1 MLEKKR
7 KGFLGPIGDDLPSLV
22 PLVFAL
28 IIFFST
34 FTYAMNSMD
43 SRNEDFDADLATLG
57 IARIMRSN
65 GYITGYEDFRR
76 LCGNINVSGLNYEV
90 ALVETELTYDES
102 NYAGYEDQRFS
113 GVDILDLRIFDSTPN
128 IKDDEE
134 DRKASEFFC
143 SNIPIS
149 ELPELIE
156 IGQRLSSRVFPIV
169 LEDAKIAKPMFLV
182 VITWRP

>member
-1 MLEKKR
+1 MLKQ

-22 PLVFAL
+22 PLIFAL

-43 SRNEDFDADLATLG
+43 SRNDDFDADLATLN

-65 GYITGYEDFRR
+65 GYITGMDDFKR
-76 LCGNINVSGLNYEV
+76 LCGMINVSGMNYEV
-90 ALVETELTYDES
+90 ALVETELTYDEKY
-102 NYAGYEDQRFS
+102 YASYDDPRYL
-113 GVDILDLRIFDSTPN
+113 GVDIFELRVFDSTPDN
-128 IKDDEE
+128 ADDA
-134 DRKASEFFC
+134 DASKFSC
-143 SNIPIS
+143 SNLP

-156 IGQRLSSRVFPIV
+156 VEQRISSRVFPIV

-182 VITWRP
+182 VVTWRP

>member
-1 MLEKKR
+1 MLKQ

-22 PLVFAL
+22 PLIFAL

-43 SRNEDFDADLATLG
+43 SRNDDFDADLATLN

-65 GYITGYEDFRR
+65 GYITGMDDFKR
-76 LCGNINVSGLNYEV
+76 LCGMINVSGMNYEI
-90 ALVETELTYDES
+90 ALVETELTYDET
-102 NYAGYEDQRFS
+102 NYASYDDPQYL
-113 GVDILDLRIFDSTPN
+113 GVDIFDLRIFDSTPDE
-128 IKDDEE
+128 KDDEE
-134 DRKASEFFC
+134 DRKNSEFSC
-143 SNIPIS
+143 SNLP

-156 IGQRLSSRVFPIV
+156 VEQRISSRVFPIV

>member
-1 MLEKKR
+1 MLKQN
-7 KGFLGPIGDDLPSLV
+7 GFLGPIGDDLPSLV
-22 PLVFAL
+22 PLIFAL

-43 SRNEDFDADLATLG
+43 SRNDDFDADLATLG

-65 GYITGYEDFRR
+65 GYLTGYEDFKR
-76 LCGNINVSGLNYEV
+76 LCGMINVAGLNYEI
-90 ALVETELTYDES
+90 ALVETELTYDERNYS
-102 NYAGYEDQRFS
+102 GYDEPEYAG
-113 GVDILDLRIFDSTPN
+113 VDVFELRIFDSTPEDE
-128 IKDDEE
+128 DDQ
-134 DRKASEFFC
+134 DASVFSC
-143 SNIPIS
+143 SNLS

-156 IGQRLSSRVFPIV
+156 VEHRISSRIFPIV

>member
-1 MLEKKR
+1 MLEKKH

-22 PLVFAL
+22 PLIFAL

-43 SRNEDFDADLATLG
+43 SRNEDFDADLATLS
-57 IARIMRSN
+57 ISRIMRSN

-76 LCGNINVSGLNYEV
+76 LCGNINVAGLNYEV

-102 NYAGYEDQRFS
+102 NYSSYADPEYS
-113 GVDILDLRIFDSTPN
+113 GVDILDLRVFDSTPEN
-128 IKDDEE
+128 EDDP
-134 DRKASEFFC
+134 DASEFSC
-143 SNIPIS
+143 SNLS

-156 IGQRLSSRVFPIV
+156 IEQRLSSRVFPIV

>member
-1 MLEKKR
+1 M
-7 KGFLGPIGDDLPSLV
+7 GPIGDDLPSLV
-22 PLVFAL
+22 PLIFAL

-43 SRNEDFDADLATLG
+43 SRNNDFDADLSTLN

-65 GYITGYEDFRR
+65 GYITGIDDFRR
-76 LCGNINVSGLNYEV
+76 LCGMINVSGLNYEV

-102 NYAGYEDQRFS
+102 HYSGYDNQEYQ
-113 GVDILDLRIFDSTPN
+113 GVDVFELRIFDSTPDE
-128 IKDDEE
+128 KDDDE
-134 DRKASEFFC
+134 DRKKSEFFC
-143 SNIPIS
+143 SNLS

-156 IGQRLSSRVFPIV
+156 IEQRISSRIFPIV